1 MILITGAFG
10 QLGELLQKE
19 FLKNDKLILVDRNIH
34 KKPKL
39 NSRLSTVIEGDLLDP
54 DFCNHI
60 FKNHSIDKIFNFATQ
75 SFVERADK
83 INLSPRCII
92 FDNIISSIEKNK
104 KGKKTWLLHPLSS
117 EIFGVPSEVPQTEKT
132 ERSPIN
138 SYGLQ
143 KSFEELKCHYLR
155 NKGYQIYNPILY
167 NAESKYRDEKFFT
180 KKIISHLKQ
189 VKFKGFS
196 ECLEFYNAN
205 SSRDFGYAEDYIKCF
220 LDAANSKKNIV
231 ELLGS
236 GKNVRIIDFIEESLN
251 ALKMPYETVLN
262 EKGHFRIYYK
272 DSLILKEN
280 GRDTID
286 EKRVFAAKR
295 KYIDDYSV
303 RIRGGKELI
312 KLLVN
317 E

>member
-10 QLGELLQKE
+10 QLGKLLQKE
-19 FLKNDKLILVDRNIH
+19 FLKNDKLILVDRNIQ
-34 KKPKL
+34 KTPKL
-39 NSRLSTVIEGDLLDP
+39 NSRLSTVIEGDLLDS

-75 SFVERADK
+75 SFVERVDK

-117 EIFGVPSEVPQTEKT
+117 EIFGIPSEVPQTEKT
-132 ERSPIN
+132 ARSPIN

-155 NKGYQIYNPILY
+155 SKGYQIYNPILY
-167 NAESKYRDEKFFT
+167 NAESKYRTDKFFS
-180 KKIISHLKQ
+180 KKIISHIKQ
-189 VKFKGFS
+189 VKLNGIS
-196 ECLEFYNAN
+196 DCLDFYNAH

-220 LDAANSKKNIV
+220 LVASNSRKNNI

-236 GKNVRIIDFIEESLN
+236 GKNVRIIDFIHK
-251 ALKMPYETVLN
+251 ALKAFKIPFETVLS
-262 EKGHFRIYYK
+262 EKGHYRIYHEGH
-272 DSLILKEN
+272 LILKEN

-295 KYIDDYSV
+295 KNNEDCSV
-303 RIRGGKELI
+303 RIRGGNELI
-312 KLLVN
+312 RILVN